1 MNNKKSFFI
10 SKIVLLIFF
19 SLFIF
24 SCSHTIHIQPHVSPV
39 SAKKI
44 VGDEAGVYISPLD
57 LSGIHT
63 DNLFFGGY
71 IRVPLGTPLKDCA
84 QEAFA
89 PFFRRV
95 FLIGTKDFKAAQY
108 IIEVSLA
115 NYEVTGGLDTHLTIM
130 CSISTSERK
139 IFAGD
144 FIGDGSGTAAAG
156 LLGESLGREQIRKS
170 TEEAFVD
177 AFRKAQTKFNE
188 SLSE

>member
-10 SKIVLLIFF
+10 LKIIILIFF
-19 SLFIF
+19 CFFIF
-24 SCSHTIHIQPHVSPV
+24 SCSYTIYVQPHVSPV
-39 SAKKI
+39 STKKI

-57 LSGIHT
+57 LSSIHT
-63 DNLFFGGY
+63 HSSFFGGN

-89 PFFRRV
+89 PFFKRV
-95 FLIGTKDFKAAQY
+95 FFIGIKDFTAAQY

-130 CSISTSERK
+130 CSISTSGRK

-156 LLGESLGREQIRKS
+156 LLGAALAREQIRKS

-177 AFRKAQTKFNE
+177 AFSKAQTKFNE